1 MKKVDDSGFWKIENN
16 PITKAGVYP
25 YLGRQISPKL
35 EPNKIYYVYR
45 PLSELTNPET
55 IESFNVVPMI
65 NDHEMIGEG
74 FTPYDKRPAGGILFN
89 PVANDKGLNGDLK
102 IYSDKLKNEIKSG
115 KKELSLGY
123 FCDYELSEGEFNGQR
138 YDAIQRNIRGNHIAL
153 VNKGRMGSDVRVYD
167 HAITMDS
174 MDVVIDDIKA
184 KWENIATLDERWI
197 TVKPN
202 GDDKKGRHLHPED
215 GETPADA
222 MKRQWGAEVDKN
234 KKIEIAKQTEKAYL
248 LKKDG
253 VEFWVQKRWYKE
265 DEGELTPAGLKEFE
279 RKKEEKEWADNWKKE
294 YETKQKKIKVRG
306 GYTQPEKA
314 DYESEK
320 ALGYDFI
327 IDFIDAEKTI
337 KHRVFIPKSVIKDGV
352 IPEWIIN
359 KKMDEID
366 AEYSNTNR
374 LGNWEILKNP
384 FEQKKTA
391 TKDEEIPLEDGSPK
405 KSGDDGFSQQTGED
419 EMADKR
425 EAIREIMAIAA
436 KPASDFDGG
445 EEEKIETIARLL
457 EKSEYSA
464 SESSKADDKAVKDK
478 KAADEEVKE
487 DKAEDKCGKDED
499 KEDKKEEKAEDA
511 KKAMDELSKEVM
523 ARIAERDELVKSV
536 QPLVGSFACDSMT
549 IDEVASY
556 ACDKLG
562 LDAKDC
568 DAKAMIRGY
577 IAAQGK
583 QRVFG
588 LDSADKEN
596 GIDKASERYLKG
608 E

>member
-16 PITKAGVYP
+16 PITKEGVYP

-55 IESFNVVPMI
+55 IESFNGVPMI

-74 FTPYDKRPAGGILFN
+74 FTPYDKRPAGGVLFN
-89 PVANDKGLNGDLK
+89 PIANDKGLNGDLK
-102 IYSDKLKNEIKSG
+102 IYSEKLKNEIKSG

-123 FCDYELSEGEFNGQR
+123 LCDYELSEGEFNGQK

-167 HAITMDS
+167 HAVTMDS
-174 MDVVIDDIKA
+174 MDVVIDI
-184 KWENIATLDERWI
+184 
-197 TVKPN
+197 
-202 GDDKKGRHLHPED
+202 
-215 GETPADA
+215 
-222 MKRQWGAEVDKN
+222 KN
-234 KKIEIAKQTEKAYL
+234 KWQSL
-248 LKKDG
+248 S
-253 VEFWVQKRWYKE
+253 VKE
-265 DEGELTPAGLKEFE
+265 D
-279 RKKEEKEWADNWKKE
+279 
-294 YETKQKKIKVRG
+294 I
-306 GYTQPEKA
+306 
-314 DYESEK
+314 
-320 ALGYDFI
+320 
-327 IDFIDAEKTI
+327 AE
-337 KHRVFIPKSVIKDGV
+337 
-352 IPEWIIN
+352 
-359 KKMDEID
+359 
-366 AEYSNTNR
+366 
-374 LGNWEILKNP
+374 
-384 FEQKKTA
+384 
-391 TKDEEIPLEDGSPK
+391 DEEIPLEDGSPK

-436 KPASDFDGG
+436 KPASDFEGG
-445 EEEKIETIARLL
+445 EEEKIETIAKLL